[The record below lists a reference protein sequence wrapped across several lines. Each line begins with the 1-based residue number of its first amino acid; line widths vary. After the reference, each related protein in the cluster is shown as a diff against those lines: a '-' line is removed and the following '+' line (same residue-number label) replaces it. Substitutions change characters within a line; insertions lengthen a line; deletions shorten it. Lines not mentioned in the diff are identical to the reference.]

1 MSDSDDDERVSAD
14 FASIFALA
22 EMQGDADASSST
34 HVAKQEK
41 KKICDASDFNP
52 PTQEDLDWNVEVEKE
67 KLMKKTAA
75 FENGK
80 MEVGTALVGRISKD
94 IALPLYETSLLHMDY
109 QNGGAK
115 IMSSDG
121 KSRFETLFPGIANY
135 GLHIGEHDPK
145 AQRCATIFI
154 EGPFLAAK
162 SAQVWPELHEFYKAA
177 QKCVGSKFK
186 PVVSHILFGKS
197 TQVAFQYHW
206 DADQH
211 KKPVHLSFIAELGN
225 SQSTMRI
232 AGEEE
237 MTYEEPG
244 SWKLFDAQLVHRS
257 GVSYA
262 DTIKIAIFFEE
273 VDGEGKAVK
282 KNTKGKASS
291 SAAKKKEEKA
301 EVEPEPEE
309 EAEAAEE
316 EEEENVGTAKME
328 ALINALG
335 AMGMM
340 KEKKDREQATEWFLS
355 HYEVRKW
362 VDTDMMVDEYCAFF
376 KGASSSAPPPNV
388 VRVAALGLLAR
399 PEVVDAQA
407 VEEAATTTS
416 AAAEAPEAA
425 VEVAEG
431 VEETDP
437 VEKVAPLLEEKEKK
451 EQEKAAGGRVSI
463 ELVYPPKEAT
473 TEMGANAAGKLPVSH
488 SPPHDNTTRSS
499 TVVKKEKT
507 TRSPTVVKKEKK
519 EEADLVPVAKR
530 PKRDQAR
537 K

>member
-1 MSDSDDDERVSAD
+1 M
-14 FASIFALA
+14 
-22 EMQGDADASSST
+22 
-34 HVAKQEK
+34 
-41 KKICDASDFNP
+41 
-52 PTQEDLDWNVEVEKE
+52 DWNVKVEKE
-67 KLMKKTAA
+67 KLLQKTAA
-75 FENGK
+75 FQNGK

-94 IALPLYETSLLHMDY
+94 IALPLYETSLQHMDL

-115 IMSSDG
+115 IMSTDG
-121 KSRFETLFPGIANY
+121 KSRFETIFPGITDY
-135 GLHIGEHDPK
+135 GLHIGNHDRK
-145 AQRCATIFI
+145 AQWCATILI
-154 EGPFLAAK
+154 EGPFLATK
-162 SAQVWPELHEFYKAA
+162 SAQVWPELHEFYEVA

-232 AGEEE
+232 AGEDE

-244 SWKLFDAQLVHRS
+244 SWKLFDAQLIHRS
-257 GVSYA
+257 GMSYA

-282 KNTKGKASS
+282 KNTKGKATKEASS

-301 EVEPEPEE
+301 EAEPEPEE

-328 ALINALG
+328 AFINALG

-355 HYEVRKW
+355 RYEDGKW
-362 VDTDMMVDEYCAFF
+362 VDTAIMVDDYCAFF

-425 VEVAEG
+425 VEVAAVEVAVVEVAAEAAANAKAAAVAKAQAEAQVKEWKAAAVAVQEAAAEVAEG

-437 VEKVAPLLEEKEKK
+437 VEKVAPLMEEKEK
-451 EQEKAAGGRVSI
+451 EQEKTENKEEKKTAAGGRVSI
-463 ELVYPPKEAT
+463 EL
-473 TEMGANAAGKLPVSH
+473 SH
-488 SPPHDNTTRSS
+488 
-499 TVVKKEKT
+499 
-507 TRSPTVVKKEKK
+507 
-519 EEADLVPVAKR
+519 LCL
-530 PKRDQAR
+530 
-537 K
+537 

>member
-94 IALPLYETSLLHMDY
+94 IALPLYETSLLHMDL

-115 IMSSDG
+115 IMSTDG
-121 KSRFETLFPGIANY
+121 KSRFETIYPGIANY
-135 GLHIGEHDPK
+135 GLHIGEHDRK
-145 AQRCATIFI
+145 AQRCATILI
-154 EGPFLAAK
+154 EGHFLAAK

-206 DADQH
+206 DVDQH
-211 KKPVHLSFIAELGN
+211 KKAVHLTFIAELGN

-237 MTYEEPG
+237 MTYEQPG
-244 SWKLFDAQLVHRS
+244 SWKLFDAQLMHRS

-282 KNTKGKASS
+282 KNTKGKATKAASS

-301 EVEPEPEE
+301 EAEPEPEE

-340 KEKKDREQATEWFLS
+340 KEKKDREQATAWFLS
-355 HYEVRKW
+355 HYEDRKW
-362 VDTDMMVDEYCAFF
+362 VDTEMMVDEYCAFF

-388 VRVAALGLLAR
+388 VRVAALGLIAR

-425 VEVAEG
+425 AEVAEG
-431 VEETDP
+431 DEETDP
-437 VEKVAPLLEEKEKK
+437 
-451 EQEKAAGGRVSI
+451 
-463 ELVYPPKEAT
+463 
-473 TEMGANAAGKLPVSH
+473 
-488 SPPHDNTTRSS
+488 
-499 TVVKKEKT
+499 
-507 TRSPTVVKKEKK
+507 
-519 EEADLVPVAKR
+519 KR
-530 PKRDQAR
+530 EQAR